1 MMALVENT
9 TKNKLLKNELAL
21 GFGVHH
27 LRTSATAMLAAA
39 TGQDGRF
46 IDMEPGAISA
56 HEATQ
61 TCLAALPTGI
71 TPIVRICADALDEGT
86 RCLDNGA
93 LGVIVPHVD
102 TAALAKELAKAFR
115 YPPIGQRSWGG
126 PPAAFG
132 FAPPSN
138 AEAQAA
144 PIKPW
149 LVVATIASHESAAN
163 AKHTAAADGI
173 DHQLT

>member
-9 TKNKLLKNELAL
+9 TKNKLQNNELAL

-39 TGQDGRF
+39 TGHDWLF
-46 IDMEPGAISA
+46 IDMEHGAISP

-61 TCLAALPTGI
+61 ICLAALPTGI
-71 TPIVRICADALDEGT
+71 TPMVPISADALEEGT
-86 RCLDNGA
+86 LSLDTGA

-102 TAALAKELAKAFR
+102 RAARAGQTARAFR
-115 YPPIGQRSWGG
+115 YPPIGSRSWGG

-132 FAPPSN
+132 FSPP
-138 AEAQAA
+138 
-144 PIKPW
+144 
-149 LVVATIASHESAAN
+149 
-163 AKHTAAADGI
+163 
-173 DHQLT
+173 